1 MSRLST
7 RVRMPSRSRSVS
19 PGRAGMLLVERI
31 KALSRIPPK
40 ERTNSEKKELRKLN
54 DLRRKGNKSPSQST
68 ADKQKKEHKNIDSRL
83 SETPEKRRKR
93 LDAMAESSR
102 KRR

>member
-19 PGRAGMLLVERI
+19 PGRAGMLLAERI
-31 KALSRIPPK
+31 KALSGIPSK
-40 ERTNSEKKELRKLN
+40 ERTIDEKKELRKLN
-54 DLRRKGNKSPSQST
+54 DLRRKKNKSPSTSSSV
-68 ADKQKKEHKNIDSRL
+68 DKHEKKNIDSRL
-83 SETPEKRRKR
+83 NKTPEKRKKR
-93 LDAMAESSR
+93 LDAMSESYR

>member
-1 MSRLST
+1 
-7 RVRMPSRSRSVS
+7 
-19 PGRAGMLLVERI
+19 MLLVERI

-68 ADKQKKEHKNIDSRL
+68 ADKQKKEHKNINSRL

-93 LDAMAESSR
+93 LDAMAESNR
-102 KRR
+102 KRK